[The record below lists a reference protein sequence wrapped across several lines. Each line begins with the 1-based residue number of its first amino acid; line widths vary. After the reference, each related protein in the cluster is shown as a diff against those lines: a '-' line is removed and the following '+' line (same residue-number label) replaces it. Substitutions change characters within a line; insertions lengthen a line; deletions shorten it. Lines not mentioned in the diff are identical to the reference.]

1 MKQISCFIPY
11 ASKEQADKTIRAL
24 EAETEV
30 HDVNR
35 VETSLFRTQTIKE
48 IAAQATAEY
57 TLIYTKEKPLRLGY
71 LALQRLIRIAE
82 DTGAGLLYA
91 DHYQV
96 RDGEEQKGCCIHCF
110 ASLSFY
116 YFGTNERFFAV
127 TFKYSVAGFHLIVVA
142 CMPRARGK

>member
-35 VETSLFRTQTIKE
+35 VETSLFRTQTIRE

-57 TLIYTKEKPLRLGY
+57 TLIYTKETPLRLGY

-96 RDGEEQKGCCIHCF
+96 RDGEERTQREC
-110 ASLSFY
+110 
-116 YFGTNERFFAV
+116 
-127 TFKYSVAGFHLIVVA
+127 
-142 CMPRARGK
+142 